1 MFVRN
6 VSLHLKPNTI
16 SEFLKAMNSE
26 IVPFLRKQKGLQ
38 DAIALAVPGGREIEA
53 LSFWEQEESA
63 KAYTTTR

>member
-38 DAIALAVPGGREIEA
+38 DAIALAVPGGR
-53 LSFWEQEESA
+53 
-63 KAYTTTR
+63 